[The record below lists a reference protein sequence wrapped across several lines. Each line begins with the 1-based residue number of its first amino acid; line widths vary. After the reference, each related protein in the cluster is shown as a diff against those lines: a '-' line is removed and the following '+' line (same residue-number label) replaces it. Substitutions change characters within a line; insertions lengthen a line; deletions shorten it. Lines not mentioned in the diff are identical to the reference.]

1 MKKVTALSCLLFLI
15 LLAGCSKRTVYEL
28 ISENGIP
35 LLSDLITYDYPYQT
49 QRYTED
55 FFDALSDV
63 LPERDETAFREKM
76 RKLFSQSTQDTVP
89 AFDLSVRHLYG
100 IFEEQTVTE
109 VQLEPRSES
118 NRTDS
123 GKRIVETLLTG
134 SCQTETNTY
143 YLKIQITLVNDE
155 DPTKEGITGVA
166 FYREEDALRGLYCPA
181 GLFFDLDENAPST

>member
-1 MKKVTALSCLLFLI
+1 MKKATVLSSLLLLF
-15 LLAGCSKRTVYEL
+15 LLAGCSKRTVYEV

-49 QRYTED
+49 QRYSED
-55 FFDALSDV
+55 FFNALS
-63 LPERDETAFREKM
+63 ERDETAFREKM
-76 RKLFSQSTQDTVP
+76 RKLFSQSTQDAVP

-100 IFEEQTVTE
+100 IFEEQIVTE
-109 VQLEPRSES
+109 VQLESRSES

-143 YLKIQITLVNDE
+143 YLKMQLTIVNDE

-166 FYREEDALRGLYCPA
+166 FYREEDGLRGLYCPA
-181 GLFFDLDENAPST
+181 GLFFDLDEQDTLA